1 MTNRDPGW
9 RRVSSFRSQI
19 ENKFDCVNRVR
30 AVFTLF
36 HRVSFLL
43 FLFFPLS
50 IRFKLTFS
58 FFPAR
63 DNLRSFVMFSIRS
76 TILKGGPRLE
86 TGSNPINFRGKE
98 EASFVVALV
107 RRWLERGMSMRNFQQ
122 NRWKRLFH
130 SIFFSNF
137 ERFAF
142 DILQF
147 LGPTRWFLTL
157 EKDDFYFNTVRVN
170 CSSHSSFRAWS

>member
-1 MTNRDPGW
+1 MILA
-9 RRVSSFRSQI
+9 RVEYPSFGPRSRINSI
-19 ENKFDCVNRVR
+19 ESCESRVYFIPSG
-30 AVFTLF
+30 VFPPLP
-36 HRVSFLL
+36 LL
-43 FLFFPLS
+43 PPS
-50 IRFKLTFS
+50 IRLKLTFS

-76 TILKGGPRLE
+76 TILKGGSRLE

-130 SIFFSNF
+130 SIFFQTSNDSRSIF
-137 ERFAF
+137 YRFLVQRGGF
-142 DILQF
+142 
-147 LGPTRWFLTL
+147 
-157 EKDDFYFNTVRVN
+157 
-170 CSSHSSFRAWS
+170 

>member
-19 ENKFDCVNRVR
+19 ENKFDCVNRVILSG
-30 AVFTLF
+30 VFPPLP
-36 HRVSFLL
+36 LL
-43 FLFFPLS
+43 PPS
-50 IRFKLTFS
+50 IRLKLTFS

-130 SIFFSNF
+130 SIFFQTSNDSRSIF
-137 ERFAF
+137 YS
-142 DILQF
+142 F
-147 LGPTRWFLTL
+147 LVQRGGF
-157 EKDDFYFNTVRVN
+157 
-170 CSSHSSFRAWS
+170 

>member
-9 RRVSSFRSQI
+9 RRVSFFRSQI

-50 IRFKLTFS
+50 IRLKLTFS

-76 TILKGGPRLE
+76 TILKGGSRLE

-130 SIFFSNF
+130 SIFFQTWNDSRSIF
-137 ERFAF
+137 YSFLVQRGGFWLWRKMIF
-142 DILQF
+142 ILILF
-147 LGPTRWFLTL
+147 
-157 EKDDFYFNTVRVN
+157 V
-170 CSSHSSFRAWS
+170 